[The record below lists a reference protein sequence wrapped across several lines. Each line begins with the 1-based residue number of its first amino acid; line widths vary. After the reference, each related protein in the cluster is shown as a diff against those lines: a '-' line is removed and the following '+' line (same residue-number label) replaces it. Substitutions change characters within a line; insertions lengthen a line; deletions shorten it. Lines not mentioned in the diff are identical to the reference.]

1 MDIIRLLRIILASSI
16 FLLLYLSLKSNMF
29 FMLEIQNFYLEKF
42 LRVNFIEI
50 YLLIL
55 FIILII
61 YIIFKRWKT

>member
-1 MDIIRLLRIILASSI
+1 MDIIRLLRIILAPSI
-16 FLLLYLSLKSNMF
+16 FLSLYLSLKSNMF

>member
-1 MDIIRLLRIILASSI
+1 MDIIRLLRIILAPSI
-16 FLLLYLSLKSNMF
+16 FLSLYLSLKSNMF

-61 YIIFKRWKT
+61 YI

>member
-1 MDIIRLLRIILASSI
+1 MDIIRLLRIILAPSI
-16 FLLLYLSLKSNMF
+16 FLSLYLSLKSNMF

-61 YIIFKRWKT
+61 YIYNL

>member
-16 FLLLYLSLKSNMF
+16 FLSLYLSLKSNMF

>member
-16 FLLLYLSLKSNMF
+16 FLSLYLSLKSNMF

-61 YIIFKRWKT
+61 YNL